1 MKLGIGA
8 AVLAGA
14 ASIGLGGFAGLA
26 WIAPVPAEAAPAAR
40 EAKTGKAILAEQR
53 RARGAYLA
61 RAANCMGCH
70 TAQGGRAY
78 AGGRSLSTPFGT
90 FITPNITPDKAT
102 GIGQWN
108 EDDFWRAMHEG
119 KSRDGRPLYP
129 AFPYTDADVRNAWQ
143 YEMART
149 ADDVLDRR
157 TRIGLLDEQA
167 AREARSAVEA
177 ILAACERG
185 EGQG

>member
-8 AVLAGA
+8 VVLAGA

-108 EDDFWRAMHEG
+108 EDHETTKNTESTKKIGDQKLSALLPFCVLCVLCGCSSSGSRA
-119 KSRDGRPLYP
+119 SIRAL
-129 AFPYTDADVRNAWQ
+129 V
-143 YEMART
+143 
-149 ADDVLDRR
+149 
-157 TRIGLLDEQA
+157 
-167 AREARSAVEA
+167 
-177 ILAACERG
+177 
-185 EGQG
+185 